1 MTRTTWTP
9 QQLVTLRKN
18 LSTYFSED
26 ELRTICFD
34 LQNGCAKLKDLEYDS
49 LGGTGLAGKAREL
62 VKFVTNRS
70 CIPELVEKCQELR
83 PNVEWELE
91 DTGPISLPPQPDSGR
106 VAPAS
111 NPLQSASA
119 KSPVPRPNSGRQVKV
134 VIGAAL
140 GFAGVVMAAYLSY
153 MGIKWQVEAPVRAT
167 QVAEVRLTQVALS
180 ATPTATSTSTS
191 TPSLTSTSTPTPT
204 PTSTPTLLVTTT
216 IRLDALAV
224 PEGWMSGDQANPTKY
239 ISVTTLF
246 EGCHAGPGC
255 MRWTFKPGGVWA
267 NVLWWPPGCR
277 LDTLNTC
284 GIDLLAQG
292 GLSAIDRLTFWAR
305 GDKGGEI
312 IEFKIGGGAALPKS
326 ARSRKA
332 TLESDWRQYEID
344 LTGLDLTNASGL
356 FIWAAADQENPRG
369 AVFYLDSILFEGH
382 RR

>member
-1 MTRTTWTP
+1 
-9 QQLVTLRKN
+9 
-18 LSTYFSED
+18 
-26 ELRTICFD
+26 
-34 LQNGCAKLKDLEYDS
+34 
-49 LGGTGLAGKAREL
+49 
-62 VKFVTNRS
+62 
-70 CIPELVEKCQELR
+70 
-83 PNVEWELE
+83 
-91 DTGPISLPPQPDSGR
+91 
-106 VAPAS
+106 
-111 NPLQSASA
+111 
-119 KSPVPRPNSGRQVKV
+119 
-134 VIGAAL
+134 
-140 GFAGVVMAAYLSY
+140 
-153 MGIKWQVEAPVRAT
+153 
-167 QVAEVRLTQVALS
+167 
-180 ATPTATSTSTS
+180 
-191 TPSLTSTSTPTPT
+191 
-204 PTSTPTLLVTTT
+204 
-216 IRLDALAV
+216 
-224 PEGWMSGDQANPTKY
+224 MSGDQANPTKY

-292 GLSAIDRLTFWAR
+292 GFSAIDRLTFWAR

>member
-1 MTRTTWTP
+1 
-9 QQLVTLRKN
+9 
-18 LSTYFSED
+18 
-26 ELRTICFD
+26 
-34 LQNGCAKLKDLEYDS
+34 
-49 LGGTGLAGKAREL
+49 
-62 VKFVTNRS
+62 
-70 CIPELVEKCQELR
+70 
-83 PNVEWELE
+83 
-91 DTGPISLPPQPDSGR
+91 
-106 VAPAS
+106 
-111 NPLQSASA
+111 
-119 KSPVPRPNSGRQVKV
+119 
-134 VIGAAL
+134 
-140 GFAGVVMAAYLSY
+140 MAAYLSY

-180 ATPTATSTSTS
+180 ATPTATSTSTPS
-191 TPSLTSTSTPTPT
+191 PTPTFSPAPTPTGTPTP
-204 PTSTPTLLVTTT
+204 LVTAT

-224 PEGWMSGDQANPTKY
+224 PEGWMSGDQANPTEY

-246 EGCHAGPGC
+246 EGCHASPGC

-292 GLSAIDRLTFWAR
+292 GFSAIDRLTFWAR

-332 TLESDWRQYEID
+332 TLESDWRQYEVD